1 MGAFLDDATGFDAGF
16 FGIAPS
22 EVLAMDPQQRL
33 MLEVS
38 WEALEHAGI
47 DPLSLRGSATG
58 VYTGIFAASYGNR
71 DTGGLQGYGLTGTS
85 ISVASGRVSYVLGLQ
100 GPAVSVD
107 TACSSSLVAIH
118 WAMSSLRSGECD
130 LALAGGVT
138 VMGLPS
144 IFVGFSR
151 QRGWLPMGDVR
162 RLRPRPTAPGGARA
176 PGWLCWSGYR
186 TPGGWGIRCWRW
198 CGGAR
203 STRMVRPMG

>member
-1 MGAFLDDATGFDAGF
+1 MFVVVGG
-16 FGIAPS
+16 
-22 EVLAMDPQQRL
+22 
-33 MLEVS
+33 
-38 WEALEHAGI
+38 
-47 DPLSLRGSATG
+47 DPLGDVVIALR
-58 VYTGIFAASYGNR
+58 
-71 DTGGLQGYGLTGTS
+71 
-85 ISVASGRVSYVLGLQ
+85 
-100 GPAVSVD
+100 
-107 TACSSSLVAIH
+107 
-118 WAMSSLRSGECD
+118 ECD

-198 CGGAR
+198 CGERGQPGWCVNGLTAPNGLAQQR
-203 STRMVRPMG
+203 VIQVALANAGLSAADVDVVEAHGTATTLGDPIEAQALLSTYGQGGPAEQPLWVGSIKSNMGHTQAAAGSPG